1 MVLYNYREGDI
12 MELNNK
18 SIIITDK
25 AYFKKVF
32 LYRNKYAKSDIKIYT
47 KADIVDK
54 LSFIYVKD
62 PIPFLINNMHIEYS
76 KAKRYASILRIA
88 DYKKNEYLL
97 DMYNKLYE
105 NGFIKDNDLSNIEFR
120 EYKIYILELKED
132 IELKNILNR
141 NNYRYTDISFNDL
154 DIYPTNNLNDF
165 RILLFKNKYNCES

>member
-1 MVLYNYREGDI
+1 

-76 KAKRYASILRIA
+76 KAKCYANILRLA
-88 DYKKNEYLL
+88 DYNKNNYLL

-105 NGFIKDNDLSNIEFR
+105 NGFIKDNDLSSIEFR
-120 EYKIYILELKED
+120 DYKIYILELKED
-132 IELKNILNR
+132 VELKNVLKR
-141 NNYRYTDISFNDL
+141 NNYEYTDISFNYL
-154 DIYPTNNLNDF
+154 KINTINLIIFFQISENH
-165 RILLFKNKYNCES
+165 Y